1 MKMTGK
7 YGQNSFSTANHSISG
22 QLLGKHN
29 WHRKQTLSKVGLKL
43 VVLSWQTDIMR
54 FFKQTGV

>member
-43 VVLSWQTDIMR
+43 VVLS
-54 FFKQTGV
+54 